1 MQDVE
6 RRLGLAQTAPGSPS
20 RLLALRVQD
29 AWRLKTQSPRHRFRP
44 HPNLTATRHPR
55 RGDLK
60 LRGHQD
66 AVVAPPASALLRDT
80 VFQDRHTGSEEST
93 HHGLNHAGPKVEALQ
108 TGGGVQGSHEVRRVE
123 GLAFWLHMPHGRHR
137 RLRQAEAQRLQPH
150 VHVRTALQLDG
161 GGVVALCDQRQR
173 VHPMWTGHP
182 EGAPGVCG
190 GRQTA
195 WPRHHKHL

>member
-6 RRLGLAQTAPGSPS
+6 RRLGLTQTDHGAPRGVLS
-20 RLLALRVQD
+20 LRVQD
-29 AWRLKTQSPRHRFRP
+29 ARRLKTQSPRHRFRP

-55 RGDLK
+55 CGDLK
-60 LRGHQD
+60 LRGDQN

-80 VFQDRHTGSEEST
+80 VFQDRHPGSEQPAD
-93 HHGLNHAGPKVEALQ
+93 HGLNHAGPKVEALQ
-108 TGGGVQGSHEVRRVE
+108 TRGVVQGAHEVRRVK
-123 GLAFWLHMPHGRHR
+123 GLAFCLHKPHGRHC
-137 RLRQAEAQRLQPH
+137 RLGQAEAQRFQPH
-150 VHVRTALQLDG
+150 VHMLTPVHLDS

-173 VHPMWTGHP
+173 IHSMWTSHP

-195 WPRHHKHL
+195 RPCHHKHL